1 MATLGVKPKG
11 RGDARIEALCA
22 YIRAHSSETIPLAEL
37 ARRSSLSPFHL
48 QRLFKATV
56 GLTPRQYAEACRL
69 ETFKKGLRSAPSV
82 TEAIYAAGFG
92 SSSRLY
98 EKVPTRIG
106 MTPTEYRTGGQGTSI
121 SAVIVPTP
129 LGLLLIAATD
139 RGLCAVHFGT
149 SRAELQG
156 QLRAEYPAATILA
169 SPGKGSPQLRQWIES
184 LRRYLKGDRR
194 PLHLPLDVQAT
205 AFRFRVWHYLQ
216 TIPRGTVQSYAEVA
230 RRLGR
235 PSAARAVANACAANR
250 IALAIPCHRVIRGD
264 GSMGGYRWGVPRK
277 QALIAL
283 EKKKQKR

>member
-1 MATLGVKPKG
+1 MASATKTKPQG

-22 YIRAHSSETIPLAEL
+22 YLRTHSDEAVPLAEL
-37 ARRSSLSPFHL
+37 ARRSGLSPFHL
-48 QRLFKATV
+48 QRLFKAVV

-69 ETFKKGLRSAPSV
+69 ESFKKGLRAAPSV

-98 EKVPTRIG
+98 EKVPTRLG
-106 MTPTEYRTGGQGTSI
+106 MTPTEYRSGGQGTAI

-139 RGLCAVHFGT
+139 RGLCAVQFGD
-149 SRAELQG
+149 SRAALQAA
-156 QLRAEYPAATILA
+156 LRVEYPAATILA
-169 SPGKGSPQLRQWIES
+169 SPSQGSPQLQAWIEA
-184 LRRYLKGDRR
+184 LRRYLGGDRH

-205 AFRFRVWHYLQ
+205 AFRFRVWQYLQ
-216 TIPRGTVQSYAEVA
+216 TIPPGTVQSYAEVA

-250 IALAIPCHRVIRGD
+250 VALAIPCHRVIRGD
-264 GSMGGYRWGVPRK
+264 GGMGGYRWGIPRK
-277 QALIAL
+277 ERLLAL
-283 EKKKQKR
+283 EKKR